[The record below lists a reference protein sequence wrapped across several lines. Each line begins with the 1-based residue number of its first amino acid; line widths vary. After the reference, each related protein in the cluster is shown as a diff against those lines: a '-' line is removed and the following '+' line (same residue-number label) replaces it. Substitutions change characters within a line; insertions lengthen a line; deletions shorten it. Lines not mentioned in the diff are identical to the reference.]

1 MRHLLSG
8 VALAAL
14 IACGAPAWARS
25 QATPEAGAAIIPP
38 ADPTAAKPAASPPST
53 EAAPAAAVVAATA
66 IRHDRAPHRRY
77 VWHRRHA
84 RRHHWGHLGGD
95 RVAEALNFVELHRI
109 MPPHPMPP
117 HPMPPPARR

>member
-14 IACGAPAWARS
+14 IASGAPASARN

-38 ADPTAAKPAASPPST
+38 ADPAAAKPAASPPST
-53 EAAPAAAVVAATA
+53 EAASAAAVVTATA
-66 IRHDRAPHRRY
+66 IRHDRAPHHRY

-84 RRHHWGHLGGD
+84 RRHHWRHGGGTD
-95 RVAEALNFVELHRI
+95 RVAEALNLEELHRAVL
-109 MPPHPMPP
+109 P
-117 HPMPPPARR
+117 HPMPPPTPRR

>member
-14 IACGAPAWARS
+14 IASGVPASARNP
-25 QATPEAGAAIIPP
+25 ATPEAGAAIIPP

-77 VWHRRHA
+77 VWHRRPA
-84 RRHHWGHLGGD
+84 RRDHWRHGGGD
-95 RVAEALNFVELHRI
+95 RVAETLNFAELRRM
-109 MPPHPMPP
+109 MPPQ
-117 HPMPPPARR
+117 PMPPPARR